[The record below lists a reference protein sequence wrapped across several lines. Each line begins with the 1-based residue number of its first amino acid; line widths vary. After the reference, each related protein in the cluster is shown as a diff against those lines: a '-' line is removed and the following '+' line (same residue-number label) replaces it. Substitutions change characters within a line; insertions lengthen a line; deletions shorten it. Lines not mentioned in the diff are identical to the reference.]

1 MTNALSDLK
10 HGVRVLLRT
19 PLFTICTIAALAIGI
34 GATTAL
40 FSVVHALLIRP
51 LPYRDAGSLVVMWE
65 HNLPRNRP
73 RNVIS
78 PANFMAWRER
88 SRSFDGMAAFT
99 QNRVTLTGSG
109 EPQELATLLTSANIF
124 DVLGV
129 SPTLGRG
136 FAAGEDVQGAP
147 RTMVLSNA
155 AWIRQFGGSASVIG
169 QQVTIDGEPVT
180 VVGVMGRGFEI
191 FGLPADAYMAYQ
203 LPPQV
208 PFRGRSL
215 IGIGRMKAGVSRDQA
230 QAEMEGVFAQ
240 VRSEQPD
247 FNTGWTINLVPLR
260 EQLVGDVRLAVLA
273 LFGAVGAVLLIACG
287 NIGSLMLTR
296 ASGRRRELAIRSAIG
311 AGTRRLLTQLVSE
324 SLMLSIV
331 GGMLGIV
338 LATWIV
344 SGLTTWVGTRLPI
357 PLLSQVTIDPSVM
370 TFAAIVTVL
379 TTLICGLAPA
389 IGATGGS
396 LVTALRDGAPSTSG
410 SRPGRLIRQ
419 GFVIAEIALALTV
432 LCGAGLLGRSLMELQ
447 NVNPG
452 FNADSALSLRVTLPA
467 RSYGNAA
474 SSAANSDLQHAFYTR
489 VIDGL
494 KALPGVE
501 TVGGTSF
508 LPLAGV
514 GPGTSF
520 WRADAPQP
528 PPNERPVVDARPV
541 TAGYFSA
548 MKIPLLAGRDV
559 TDADTPDKDP
569 VAVINETFARQIYPG
584 DNPIGRKFILNLGN
598 DKPHEIVGVVGDVKL
613 LTVDGEIRPTAY
625 LSSRQYAFGLMTF
638 VIRTTGDPALLGP
651 AAVRVINQIDPLL
664 PVAAVR
670 PLDEVFAES
679 IARPR
684 LTAAAMGIFAGAALL
699 LAALGVYGIV
709 AYSVSQRSR
718 EFGIRVAL
726 GARQDQIVGMVVGQN
741 LRLVGL
747 GLGLGLL
754 AAIPVT
760 RLLRGLLFQVGP
772 NDPMTFIGIGAMLA
786 VVAVVASYLPA
797 RRGTQV
803 DPVVTLKSE

>member
-1 MTNALSDLK
+1 MTSVISDLK

-19 PLFTICTIAALAIGI
+19 PLFTVCTIAALAIGI

-51 LPYRDAGSLVVMWE
+51 LPYKNADQLVVMWE

-88 SRSFDGMAAFT
+88 SRSFESMAAFT
-99 QNRVTLTGSG
+99 QNRVTLTGAG
-109 EPQELATLLTSANIF
+109 EPQELATLLVSANML

-129 SPTLGRG
+129 GPMLGRG
-136 FAAGEDVQGAP
+136 FAAGEDVVGAP
-147 RTMVLSNA
+147 RVMILSHA
-155 AWIRQFGGSASVIG
+155 AWLRQFGGDASVVG
-169 QQVTIDGEPVT
+169 KQVTIDGGPAT
-180 VVGVMGRGFEI
+180 VLGVMPDGFEI
-191 FGLPADAYMAYQ
+191 FGLPADAYMTYQ

-215 IGIGRMKAGVSRDQA
+215 IGIGRLKAGITRDQA
-230 QAEMEGVFAQ
+230 QSEMEGVFAQ
-240 VRSEQPD
+240 VTSEQRD

-311 AGTRRLLTQLVSE
+311 AGTGRLLTQLISE
-324 SLMLSIV
+324 SLMLSIA
-331 GGMLGIV
+331 GGVLGILLASWILSG
-338 LATWIV
+338 LATW
-344 SGLTTWVGTRLPI
+344 VGSRLPI
-357 PLLSQVTIDPSVM
+357 PLLSQVTIDPSVLA
-370 TFAAIVTVL
+370 FAAIVTVL
-379 TTLICGLAPA
+379 TTLVCGLAPA
-389 IGATGGS
+389 LGATGGS
-396 LVTALRDGAPSTSG
+396 LVVALRDGAPSVSG
-410 SRPGRLIRQ
+410 GRRGRIIRQ
-419 GFVIAEIALALTV
+419 AFVMAEIALALTV

-447 NVNPG
+447 SVKPG
-452 FNADSALSLRVTLPA
+452 FTAESALSLRVTLPQ
-467 RSYGNAA
+467 RSYGDSNA
-474 SSAANSDLQHAFYTR
+474 QHMFYER
-489 VIDGL
+489 VIEGL
-494 KALPGVE
+494 SALPQV
-501 TVGGTSF
+501 TSVGGTSF

-541 TAGYFSA
+541 TPGYFTA
-548 MKIPLLAGRDV
+548 MQIPMLAGRDV
-559 TDADTPDKDP
+559 TDADTQDKEP

-598 DKPHEIVGVVGDVKL
+598 EKPHEIIGVVGDVKL
-613 LTVDGEIRPTAY
+613 ISVEGEIRPTAY
-625 LSSRQYAFGLMTF
+625 LSSRQYAFGLMNF
-638 VIRTTGDPALLGP
+638 VVRTSGDPGRLAP
-651 AAVRVINQIDPLL
+651 AAVRVVREIDPLL
-664 PVAAVR
+664 PVSAVR
-670 PLDEVFAES
+670 PLEEVFAES

-684 LTAAAMGIFAGAALL
+684 LTAVAMGVFAGAALL

-726 GARQDQIVGMVVGQN
+726 GAKPSQIIGMVVGQN
-741 LRLVGL
+741 LRIVAL
-747 GLGLGLL
+747 GLGAGLL
-754 AAIPVT
+754 AAIPAT
-760 RLLRGLLFQVGP
+760 RLLRGLLYQVGP
-772 NDPMTFIGIGAMLA
+772 NDPTTFIAIGAMLA
-786 VVAVVASYLPA
+786 AVATIASYLPA

-803 DPVVTLKSE
+803 DPVVSLKAE

>member
-1 MTNALSDLK
+1 MTNVLSDLK
-10 HGVRVLLRT
+10 HGFRVLLRT

-51 LPYRDAGSLVVMWE
+51 LPYRNAESLVVMWE

-78 PANFMAWRER
+78 PANFLAWRER
-88 SRSFDGMAAFT
+88 SRSFESMAAFT

-109 EPQELATLLTSANIF
+109 EPQELSTLLVSANIL

-129 SPTLGRG
+129 GPILGRG
-136 FAAGEDVQGAP
+136 FADGEDREGAA
-147 RTMVLSNA
+147 RTMILSHA
-155 AWIRQFGGSASVIG
+155 AWLRQFGGDSGVIG
-169 QQVTIDGEPVT
+169 SQVTIDGGPVT
-180 VVGVMGRGFEI
+180 IVGVMPRGFEI
-191 FGLPADAYMAYQ
+191 FGLPADALTPFQ

-215 IGIGRMKAGVSRDQA
+215 IGLGRLKSGVTRDQA
-230 QAEMEGVFAQ
+230 QAEMEGVFTQ

-260 EQLVGDVRLAVLA
+260 EQLVGDVRLAVLV

-296 ASGRRRELAIRSAIG
+296 AATRRRELAIRSAIG
-311 AGTRRLLTQLVSE
+311 AGTGRLLTQLIAE
-324 SLMLSIV
+324 SLMLSLA
-331 GGMLGIV
+331 GGLLGLV
-338 LATWIV
+338 LAAWLLSGLATW
-344 SGLTTWVGTRLPI
+344 VGSRLPI

-370 TFAAIVTVL
+370 AFAAIVTVL
-379 TTLICGLAPA
+379 TTVICGLAPA

-396 LVTALRDGAPSTSG
+396 LISALRDGAPSVSG
-410 SRPGRLIRQ
+410 SRRGRIVRQ
-419 GFVIAEIALALTV
+419 SFVMAEIALALTV

-447 NVNPG
+447 SVKPG
-452 FNADSALSLRVTLPA
+452 FTAESALSLRVTLPQ
-467 RSYGNAA
+467 RSYRDSNA
-474 SSAANSDLQHAFYTR
+474 QHIFYAR

-494 KALPGVE
+494 AALPGV
-501 TVGGTSF
+501 TFVGGTSF

-520 WRADAPQP
+520 WRADMPQP
-528 PPNERPVVDARPV
+528 KPEERLVVDARPV
-541 TAGYFSA
+541 TPGYFTA
-548 MKIPLLAGRDV
+548 MDIPMLAGRDV
-559 TDADTPDKDP
+559 TAADTPDKEP
-569 VAVINETFARQIYPG
+569 VAVINETFARLVYPG

-598 DKPHEIVGVVGDVKL
+598 DKPHEIIGVVGDVKL
-613 LTVDGEIRPTAY
+613 VTLEGEIRPTAY
-625 LSSRQYAFGLMTF
+625 LSSRQYAFGLMNF
-638 VIRTTGDPALLGP
+638 VVRTTGDPALLAP
-651 AAVRVINQIDPLL
+651 SAVRIVRDIDPLL
-664 PVAAVR
+664 PVSAVR
-670 PLDEVFAES
+670 PLEEVFAES

-684 LTAAAMGIFAGAALL
+684 LTAVAMSIFAGAALL

-709 AYSVSQRSR
+709 AYSVSQRAR

-726 GARQDQIVGMVVGQN
+726 GARPGQIIGMVVGQN
-741 LRLVGL
+741 LRIVAFGLIAGLV
-747 GLGLGLL
+747 
-754 AAIPVT
+754 AAIPAT

-772 NDPMTFIGIGAMLA
+772 NDPMTFVAIGVMLA
-786 VVAVVASYLPA
+786 AVAMVASYLPA

-803 DPVVTLKSE
+803 DPVVTLKAE

>member
-1 MTNALSDLK
+1 MTNVLSDLK
-10 HGVRVLLRT
+10 HGFRVLLRT

-51 LPYRDAGSLVVMWE
+51 LPYKNAESLVVMWE

-78 PANFMAWRER
+78 PANFLAWRER
-88 SRSFDGMAAFT
+88 SRSFESMAAFT

-109 EPQELATLLTSANIF
+109 EPQELSTLLVSANIL

-129 SPTLGRG
+129 GPILGRG
-136 FAAGEDVQGAP
+136 FADGEDREGAA
-147 RTMVLSNA
+147 RTMILSHA
-155 AWIRQFGGSASVIG
+155 AWLRQFGGDSGVIG
-169 QQVTIDGEPVT
+169 SQVTIDGGPVT
-180 VVGVMGRGFEI
+180 IVGVMPRGFEI
-191 FGLPADAYMAYQ
+191 FGLPADALTPFQ

-215 IGIGRMKAGVSRDQA
+215 IGLGRLKSGVTRDQA
-230 QAEMEGVFAQ
+230 QAEMEGVFTQ

-260 EQLVGDVRLAVLA
+260 EQLVGDVRLAVLV

-296 ASGRRRELAIRSAIG
+296 AATRRRELAIRSAIG
-311 AGTRRLLTQLVSE
+311 AGTGRLLTQLIAE
-324 SLMLSIV
+324 SLMLSIA
-331 GGMLGIV
+331 GGLLGLV
-338 LATWIV
+338 LAAWLLSGLATW
-344 SGLTTWVGTRLPI
+344 VGSRLPI

-370 TFAAIVTVL
+370 AFAAIVTVL
-379 TTLICGLAPA
+379 TTVICGLAPA

-396 LVTALRDGAPSTSG
+396 LISALRDGAPSVSG
-410 SRPGRLIRQ
+410 SRRGRIVRQ
-419 GFVIAEIALALTV
+419 SFVMAEIALALTV

-447 NVNPG
+447 SVKPG
-452 FNADSALSLRVTLPA
+452 FTPESALSLRVTLPQ
-467 RSYGNAA
+467 RSYRDSNA
-474 SSAANSDLQHAFYTR
+474 QHIFYTR

-494 KALPGVE
+494 AALPGV
-501 TVGGTSF
+501 TFVGGTSF

-520 WRADAPQP
+520 WRADMPQP
-528 PPNERPVVDARPV
+528 KPEERLVVDARPV
-541 TAGYFSA
+541 TPGYFTA
-548 MKIPLLAGRDV
+548 MDIPMLAGRDV
-559 TDADTPDKDP
+559 TAADTQDKEP
-569 VAVINETFARQIYPG
+569 VAVINETFARLVYPG

-598 DKPHEIVGVVGDVKL
+598 DKPHEIIGVVGDVKL
-613 LTVDGEIRPTAY
+613 VTLEGEIRPTAY
-625 LSSRQYAFGLMTF
+625 LSSRQYAFGLMNF
-638 VIRTTGDPALLGP
+638 VVRTTGDPALLAP
-651 AAVRVINQIDPLL
+651 SAVRIVRDIDPLL
-664 PVAAVR
+664 PVSAVR
-670 PLDEVFAES
+670 PLEEVFAES

-684 LTAAAMGIFAGAALL
+684 LTAVAMSIFAGAALL

-709 AYSVSQRSR
+709 AYSVSQRAR

-726 GARQDQIVGMVVGQN
+726 GARPGQIIGMVVGQN
-741 LRLVGL
+741 LRIVAFGLIAGLV
-747 GLGLGLL
+747 
-754 AAIPVT
+754 AAIPAT

-772 NDPMTFIGIGAMLA
+772 NDPMTFVAIGVMLA
-786 VVAVVASYLPA
+786 AVAIVASYLPA

-803 DPVVTLKSE
+803 DPIVTLKAE

>member
-1 MTNALSDLK
+1 MTNVLSDLK
-10 HGVRVLLRT
+10 HGFRVLLRT

-40 FSVVHALLIRP
+40 FSVVHALMIRP
-51 LPYRDAGSLVVMWE
+51 LPYKNAEQLVVMWE

-78 PANFMAWRER
+78 PANFFAWRER
-88 SRSFDGMAAFT
+88 SRSFESMAAFT

-109 EPQELATLLTSANIF
+109 EPQELATLVASANIL

-129 SPTLGRG
+129 GPMLGRG
-136 FAAGEDVQGAP
+136 WAAGEDREGAA
-147 RTMVLSNA
+147 RTMILSHA
-155 AWIRQFGGSASVIG
+155 AWQRQFGADAGVIG
-169 QQVTIDGEPVT
+169 RTVTIDGGPAT
-180 VVGVMGRGFEI
+180 IIGVMPQGFEI
-191 FGLPADAYMAYQ
+191 FGLPADAYMTFL
-203 LPPQV
+203 LPAQV
-208 PFRGRSL
+208 PFRGRNW
-215 IGIGRMKAGVSRDQA
+215 IGIGRLKPGVTRDQA

-240 VRSEQPD
+240 VTREQPD

-260 EQLVGDVRLAVLA
+260 EQLVGDVRLAVLV

-311 AGTRRLLTQLVSE
+311 AGTGRLLTQLISE
-324 SLMLSIV
+324 SLMLSII
-331 GGMLGIV
+331 GGALGIV
-338 LATWIV
+338 LASWILG
-344 SGLTTWVGTRLPI
+344 GLATWVGSRLPV
-357 PLLSQVTIDPSVM
+357 PLLSQVTIDPSVLG
-370 TFAAIVTVL
+370 FAALVTVL

-396 LVTALRDGAPSTSG
+396 LMTALRDGAPSVSG
-410 SRPGRLIRQ
+410 GRRGRIVRQ
-419 GFVIAEIALALTV
+419 TFVMAEIALALTV

-447 NVNPG
+447 SVKPG
-452 FNADSALSLRVTLPA
+452 FTAESALSLRVTLPQ
-467 RSYGNAA
+467 RSYRDSNA
-474 SSAANSDLQHAFYTR
+474 QHIFYTR

-494 KALPGVE
+494 SALPEV
-501 TVGGTSF
+501 TSVGGTSF

-528 PPNERPVVDARPV
+528 PPNERPVVDARPI
-541 TAGYFSA
+541 TPGYFTA
-548 MKIPLLAGRDV
+548 MQIPMLAGRDV
-559 TDADTPDKDP
+559 NEGDTADREP

-584 DNPIGRKFILNLGN
+584 DNPIGRRFILNLGN
-598 DKPHEIVGVVGDVKL
+598 EKPHEIIGVVGDVKL
-613 LTVDGEIRPTAY
+613 TTVEGEIRPTAY
-625 LSSRQYAFGLMTF
+625 LSSRQYAFGLMNF
-638 VIRTTGDPALLGP
+638 VVRTTGDPARLGP
-651 AAVRVINQIDPLL
+651 AAVRVIREIDPLL
-664 PVAAVR
+664 PVSAVR
-670 PLDEVFAES
+670 PLEDVFAES

-684 LTAAAMGIFAGAALL
+684 LTAVAMSIFAGAALL

-726 GARQDQIVGMVVGQN
+726 GAKPSQIIGMVVGQN
-741 LRLVGL
+741 LRIVAL
-747 GLGLGLL
+747 GLGVGLL
-754 AAIPVT
+754 AAIPAT
-760 RLLRGLLFQVGP
+760 RLLRGLLYQVGP
-772 NDPMTFIGIGAMLA
+772 NDPATFVAIGVMLS
-786 VVAVVASYLPA
+786 VVAIVASYLPA